1 MPGLESPDEIDLIA
15 QDEDG
20 RALLSIVQTGPW
32 PTGRFVVKGLELKV
46 RNYLRFA
53 LEGQMIAK
61 YPVLKDRPVVI
72 ELTYDEPPPKPISDA
87 WSRSAKL
94 AMRRG
99 VRLSTRKLGDESFW
113 SS

>member
-1 MPGLESPDEIDLIA
+1 MPGLENPDEIDLIA

-46 RNYLRFA
+46 ANYLRFA
-53 LEGQMIAK
+53 LEGQMVEK

-72 ELTYDEPPPKPISDA
+72 ELTYDEPPPKAISEA
-87 WSRSAKL
+87 WSRAAKR

-99 VRLSTRKLGDESFW
+99 ARLSTRKLGDESFW

>member
-15 QDEDG
+15 EDEDG

-32 PTGRFVVKGLELKV
+32 PKGRFVRDGLELKV

-53 LEGQMIAK
+53 LEGQMVAK
-61 YPVLKDRPVVI
+61 YPILKDRPVVI
-72 ELTYDEPPPKPISDA
+72 ELTYDQQPPKPILDS

-94 AMRRG
+94 ARCRG

>member
-15 QDEDG
+15 EDEDG

-32 PTGRFVVKGLELKV
+32 PRGRYAREGLELKV

-61 YPVLKDRPVVI
+61 YPILRDRPVVI
-72 ELTYDEPPPKPISDA
+72 ELTYDEPPPQAVLDS
-87 WSRSAKL
+87 WSKSAKL

>member
-32 PTGRFVVKGLELKV
+32 PSGRHVRAGLELKV
-46 RNYLRFA
+46 ANYLRFA
-53 LEGQMIAK
+53 LEGQMVAK
-61 YPVLKDRPVVI
+61 YPVLDGRPVVI
-72 ELTYDEPPPKPISDA
+72 ELTYDEPPPKPILDS
-87 WSRSAKL
+87 WSRAAKT

-99 VRLSTRKLGDESFW
+99 ARLSTRKLGDESFW

>member
-1 MPGLESPDEIDLIA
+1 VPGLESPDEIDLIA
-15 QDEDG
+15 EDEDG

-32 PTGRFVVKGLELKV
+32 PAGKYVTRGLELKV

-53 LEGQMIAK
+53 LEGQMVAK

-72 ELTYDEPPPKPISDA
+72 ELTYDEVPPKPIVDS

>member
-32 PTGRFVVKGLELKV
+32 PKGRFVVKGLDLKV

-53 LEGQMIAK
+53 LEGQMVAK
-61 YPVLKDRPVVI
+61 YPVLKDTPVVI
-72 ELTYDEPPPKPISDA
+72 ELTYDEPPPKTISDA

-113 SS
+113 ST

>member
-15 QDEDG
+15 EDEDG

-32 PTGRFVVKGLELKV
+32 PTGRYVRAGLELKV
-46 RNYLRFA
+46 SNYLRFA
-53 LEGQMIAK
+53 LDGQMVAK
-61 YPVLKDRPVVI
+61 YPVLEDRPVVI
-72 ELTYDEPPPKPISDA
+72 ELTYDEPPPKPISDT
-87 WSRSAKL
+87 WSKAAKM

-99 VRLSTRKLGDESFW
+99 VRLSTRKLGDASFW

>member
-15 QDEDG
+15 EDEDG

-32 PTGRFVVKGLELKV
+32 PQGRYVRTGLELKV
-46 RNYLRFA
+46 KNYLRFA
-53 LEGQMIAK
+53 LEGQMVAK
-61 YPVLKDRPVVI
+61 YPMLKDRPVVI
-72 ELTYDEPPPKPISDA
+72 ELTYDEPPPKAISDT

-99 VRLSTRKLGDESFW
+99 VRLSTRKLGDASFW

>member
-15 QDEDG
+15 EDEDG

-32 PTGRFVVKGLELKV
+32 PTGRFVRDGLELKV
-46 RNYLRFA
+46 SNYLRFA

-61 YPVLKDRPVVI
+61 YPMLRDRPVVV
-72 ELTYDEPPPKPISDA
+72 ELTYDEPPPKAILSV
-87 WSRSAKL
+87 WSRAAKT

>member
-1 MPGLESPDEIDLIA
+1 MPGLENPDEIDLIA

-46 RNYLRFA
+46 ANYLRFA
-53 LEGQMIAK
+53 LDGQMVEK
-61 YPVLKDRPVVI
+61 YPVLQDRPVVI
-72 ELTYDEPPPKPISDA
+72 ELTYDEPPPKAMSEA
-87 WSRSAKL
+87 WSRAAKR

-99 VRLSTRKLGDESFW
+99 ARLSTRKLGDESFW
-113 SS
+113 SA

>member
-15 QDEDG
+15 EDEDG

-32 PTGRFVVKGLELKV
+32 PQGKFARTGLELKV
-46 RNYLRFA
+46 SNYLRFA
-53 LEGQMIAK
+53 LDGQMVAK
-61 YPVLKDRPVVI
+61 YPVLKNRPVVI
-72 ELTYDEPPPKPISDA
+72 ELTYDELPPKPIVDT
-87 WSRSAKL
+87 WSKAAKT

>member
-15 QDEDG
+15 EDEDG

-32 PTGRFVVKGLELKV
+32 PKGKFVTKGLELKV

-53 LEGQMIAK
+53 LEGQMVAK

-72 ELTYDEPPPKPISDA
+72 ELTYDEVPPKTIADS

>member
-15 QDEDG
+15 EDEDG

-32 PTGRFVVKGLELKV
+32 PSGRFVRDGLELKV
-46 RNYLRFA
+46 SNYLRFA

-61 YPVLKDRPVVI
+61 YPVLRDRPVVV
-72 ELTYDEPPPKPISDA
+72 ELTYDEPPPKAILDV
-87 WSRSAKL
+87 WSKAAKA

-99 VRLSTRKLGDESFW
+99 VRLSTRKLGDASFW

>member
-15 QDEDG
+15 EDEDG

-32 PTGRFVVKGLELKV
+32 PTGKYVRTGLELKV
-46 RNYLRFA
+46 TNYLRFA
-53 LEGQMIAK
+53 LEGQMVAK

-72 ELTYDEPPPKPISDA
+72 ELVYDELPPKPITDT
-87 WSRSAKL
+87 WSKL
-94 AMRRG
+94 AKVGMRRG
-99 VRLSTRKLGDESFW
+99 ARLSTRKLGDQSFW

>member
-1 MPGLESPDEIDLIA
+1 MT
-15 QDEDG
+15 
-20 RALLSIVQTGPW
+20 R
-32 PTGRFVVKGLELKV
+32 GLELKV

-53 LEGQMIAK
+53 LEGQMVAK

-72 ELTYDEPPPKPISDA
+72 ELTYDELPPKPIVDS

-94 AMRRG
+94 GMRRG

>member
-15 QDEDG
+15 EDEDG

-32 PTGRFVVKGLELKV
+32 PKGRYVIQGLDLMV
-46 RNYLRFA
+46 
-53 LEGQMIAK
+53 AK
-61 YPVLKDRPVVI
+61 YPSLRDKPVVV
-72 ELTYDEPPPKPISDA
+72 ELTYDELPPKAIVDA
-87 WSRSAKL
+87 WSRAAKT

-99 VRLSTRKLGDESFW
+99 VRMSTRKLGDASFW

>member
-15 QDEDG
+15 EDEDG

-32 PTGRFVVKGLELKV
+32 PTGKFVRQGLELKV

-53 LEGQMIAK
+53 LEGQMVTK

-72 ELTYDEPPPKPISDA
+72 ELTYDEIPPKPIVDS
-87 WSRSAKL
+87 WSKSAKL

>member
-1 MPGLESPDEIDLIA
+1 MPGLENPDEIDLIA

-46 RNYLRFA
+46 VNYLRFA
-53 LEGQMIAK
+53 LDGQMVEK
-61 YPVLKDRPVVI
+61 YPVLRDRPVVI

-87 WSRSAKL
+87 WSRAAKR

-99 VRLSTRKLGDESFW
+99 ARLSTRKLGDESFW

>member
-15 QDEDG
+15 EDEDG
-20 RALLSIVQTGPW
+20 RALLSIVQTGRW
-32 PTGRFVVKGLELKV
+32 PQGKFSRTGLELKV
-46 RNYLRFA
+46 SNYLRFA
-53 LEGQMIAK
+53 LDGQMVAK
-61 YPVLKDRPVVI
+61 YPVLKNRPVVI
-72 ELTYDEPPPKPISDA
+72 ELTYDELPPKPIVDT
-87 WSRSAKL
+87 WSKAAKT

>member
-32 PTGRFVVKGLELKV
+32 PTGKYVRTGLEMKV
-46 RNYLRFA
+46 RNYIRFA
-53 LEGQMIAK
+53 LEGQMVSK
-61 YPVLKDRPVVI
+61 YPVLRDRPVVI
-72 ELTYDEPPPKPISDA
+72 ELTYDELPPKSVADA
-87 WSRSAKL
+87 WSKAARA

-113 SS
+113 SA

>member
-15 QDEDG
+15 EDEDG

-32 PTGRFVVKGLELKV
+32 PKGRYVVQGLEIKV
-46 RNYLRFA
+46 KNYLRFA
-53 LEGQMIAK
+53 LDGQMVAK
-61 YPVLKDRPVVI
+61 YPTLRDKPVVV
-72 ELTYDEPPPKPISDA
+72 ELTYDELPPKAIVDA
-87 WSRSAKL
+87 WSRAAKT

-99 VRLSTRKLGDESFW
+99 VRMSTRKLGDASFW

>member
-15 QDEDG
+15 EDEDG

-32 PTGRFVVKGLELKV
+32 PKGRYVTKGLELKV
-46 RNYLRFA
+46 RNYVRFA
-53 LEGQMIAK
+53 LDGQMLEK
-61 YPVLKDRPVVI
+61 YPILKDRPVVI
-72 ELTYDEPPPKPISDA
+72 ELTYDEPPPKVISDA
-87 WSRSAKL
+87 WSRAAKA

-99 VRLSTRKLGDESFW
+99 VRLSTRKLGDQSFW